1 MWARRSVDIDGGFWL
16 ILGLMVLLFPVRFL
30 AGVLLAALIHEL
42 GHLLA
47 LKLTGG
53 QVLSIRL
60 RSFGARIEAAPM
72 PPGRT
77 ALCALA
83 GPTAGAL
90 TIFAY
95 KTFPE
100 LALAGLVQTVFN
112 LLPVYPLDGGM
123 ALRNICC
130 KIRDFRIQ

>member
-1 MWARRSVDIDGGFWL
+1 MNISADRGFFPVL
-16 ILGLMVLLFPVRFL
+16 ALMLLLFPLQFL
-30 AGVLLAALIHEL
+30 VGVLLAALIHEL

-47 LKLTGG
+47 LKIAGG
-53 QVLSIRL
+53 RVLSIRL

-72 PPGRT
+72 SPGRS

-83 GPTAGAL
+83 GPAAGAL

-112 LLPVYPLDGGM
+112 LLPVYPLDGGR

>member
-1 MWARRSVDIDGGFWL
+1 MNISADRGFFPVL
-16 ILGLMVLLFPVRFL
+16 ALMLLLFPLRFL
-30 AGVLLAALIHEL
+30 VGVLLAALIHEL

-47 LKLTGG
+47 LKIAGG
-53 QVLSIRL
+53 RVLSIRL

-72 PPGRT
+72 SPGRT

-83 GPTAGAL
+83 GPSAGAL

-112 LLPVYPLDGGM
+112 LLPVYPLDGGR

>member
-1 MWARRSVDIDGGFWL
+1 MNISADRGFFPVL
-16 ILGLMVLLFPVRFL
+16 ALMLLLFPLRFL
-30 AGVLLAALIHEL
+30 VGVLLAARIHEL

-47 LKLTGG
+47 LKIAGG
-53 QVLSIRL
+53 RVLSIRL

-72 PPGRT
+72 SPGRT

-83 GPTAGAL
+83 GPAAGAL

-100 LALAGLVQTVFN
+100 LALAWLVQTVFN
-112 LLPVYPLDGGM
+112 LLPVYPLDGGR

>member
-1 MWARRSVDIDGGFWL
+1 MNISADKGFFPVL
-16 ILGLMVLLFPVRFL
+16 ALMLLLFPLRFL
-30 AGVLLAALIHEL
+30 VGVLLAALIHEL

-47 LKLTGG
+47 LKIAGG
-53 QVLSIRL
+53 RVLSIRL

-72 PPGRT
+72 SPGRT
-77 ALCALA
+77 ALCSLA
-83 GPTAGAL
+83 GPAAGAL
-90 TIFAY
+90 TIFTY

-100 LALAGLVQTVFN
+100 LALVGLVQTVFN
-112 LLPVYPLDGGM
+112 LLPVYPLDGGR

>member
-1 MWARRSVDIDGGFWL
+1 MNISADRGFFPVL
-16 ILGLMVLLFPVRFL
+16 ALMLLLFPLRFL
-30 AGVLLAALIHEL
+30 VGVLLAAFIHEL

-47 LKLTGG
+47 LKIAGG
-53 QVLSIRL
+53 RVLSIRL

-72 PPGRT
+72 SPGRA

-83 GPTAGAL
+83 GPAAGAL
-90 TIFAY
+90 TIFAW
-95 KTFPE
+95 KSFPE

-112 LLPVYPLDGGM
+112 LLPVYPLDGGR

>member
-1 MWARRSVDIDGGFWL
+1 MNISADRGFFPVL
-16 ILGLMVLLFPVRFL
+16 ALMLLLFPVRFL
-30 AGVLLAALIHEL
+30 VGVLLAALIHEL

-47 LKLTGG
+47 LKIAGVRG
-53 QVLSIRL
+53 LSLRL
-60 RSFGARIEAAPM
+60 RSFGAKIEAAPRS
-72 PPGRT
+72 PGRT

-83 GPTAGAL
+83 GPAAGAL

-112 LLPVYPLDGGM
+112 LLPVYPLDGGR

>member
-1 MWARRSVDIDGGFWL
+1 MNISADRGFFPVL
-16 ILGLMVLLFPVRFL
+16 ALMLLLFPLRFL
-30 AGVLLAALIHEL
+30 VGVLLAALIHEL

-47 LKLTGG
+47 LKLARGR
-53 QVLSIRL
+53 VLSIRL

-72 PPGRT
+72 SPGRA

-83 GPTAGAL
+83 GPAAGAL

-112 LLPVYPLDGGM
+112 LLPVYPLDGGR

>member
-1 MWARRSVDIDGGFWL
+1 MNISADRGFFPVLAR
-16 ILGLMVLLFPVRFL
+16 MLLLYPVRFL
-30 AGVLLAALIHEL
+30 VGVLLAALIHEL

-47 LKLTGG
+47 LKIAGG
-53 QVLSIRL
+53 RVLSIRL

-72 PPGRT
+72 SPGRT

-83 GPTAGAL
+83 GPAAGAL

-112 LLPVYPLDGGM
+112 LLPVYPLDGGR

>member
-1 MWARRSVDIDGGFWL
+1 MNISADRGFFPVL
-16 ILGLMVLLFPVRFL
+16 ALMLLLFPVRFL
-30 AGVLLAALIHEL
+30 VGVLLAALIHEL

-47 LKLTGG
+47 LKIAGG
-53 QVLSIRL
+53 RVLSIRL

-72 PPGRT
+72 SPGRT
-77 ALCALA
+77 ALCSLA
-83 GPTAGAL
+83 GPAAGAL

-112 LLPVYPLDGGM
+112 LLPVYPLDGGR

>member
-1 MWARRSVDIDGGFWL
+1 MNISADRGFFPVL
-16 ILGLMVLLFPVRFL
+16 ALMLLLFPLRFL
-30 AGVLLAALIHEL
+30 VGVLLAALIHEL

-47 LKLTGG
+47 LKIAGG
-53 QVLSIRL
+53 RVLSIRL

-72 PPGRT
+72 SPGRT

-83 GPTAGAL
+83 GPAAGAL

-95 KTFPE
+95 KSLPE

-112 LLPVYPLDGGM
+112 LLPVYPLDGGR

>member
-1 MWARRSVDIDGGFWL
+1 MNISADRGFFPVL
-16 ILGLMVLLFPVRFL
+16 ALMLLLFPLRFL
-30 AGVLLAALIHEL
+30 VGVLLAALIHEL

-47 LKLTGG
+47 LKIAGG
-53 QVLSIRL
+53 RVLSIRL

-72 PPGRT
+72 SPGRT
-77 ALCALA
+77 ALCSLA
-83 GPTAGAL
+83 GPAAGAL

-112 LLPVYPLDGGM
+112 LLPVYPLDGGR

>member
-1 MWARRSVDIDGGFWL
+1 MNISADRGFFPVL
-16 ILGLMVLLFPVRFL
+16 ALMLLLFPLRFL
-30 AGVLLAALIHEL
+30 VGVLLAALIHEL

-47 LKLTGG
+47 LKLAGG
-53 QVLSIRL
+53 RVLSIRL

-72 PPGRT
+72 SPGRT
-77 ALCALA
+77 ALGALA
-83 GPTAGAL
+83 GPAAGAL
-90 TIFAY
+90 PIFAY

-112 LLPVYPLDGGM
+112 LLPVYPLDGGR

>member
-1 MWARRSVDIDGGFWL
+1 MNISADRGFFPVL
-16 ILGLMVLLFPVRFL
+16 ALMLLLFPLRFL
-30 AGVLLAALIHEL
+30 VGVLLAALIHEL

-47 LKLTGG
+47 LKISGG
-53 QVLSIRL
+53 RVLSIRL

-72 PPGRT
+72 SPGRT

-83 GPTAGAL
+83 GPAAGAL
-90 TIFAY
+90 TIFAW
-95 KTFPE
+95 KSFPE

-112 LLPVYPLDGGM
+112 LLPVYPLDGGR

>member
-1 MWARRSVDIDGGFWL
+1 MNISADRGFFPVL
-16 ILGLMVLLFPVRFL
+16 ALMLLLFPLQFL
-30 AGVLLAALIHEL
+30 VGVLLAALIHEL

-47 LKLTGG
+47 LKIAGG
-53 QVLSIRL
+53 RVLSIRL

-72 PPGRT
+72 SPGRT

-83 GPTAGAL
+83 GPAAGAL

-112 LLPVYPLDGGM
+112 LLPVYPLDGGR

>member
-1 MWARRSVDIDGGFWL
+1 MNISADRGFFPVL
-16 ILGLMVLLFPVRFL
+16 ALMLLLFPLRFL
-30 AGVLLAALIHEL
+30 VGVLLAALIHEL

-47 LKLTGG
+47 LKIAGG
-53 QVLSIRL
+53 RVLSIRL

-72 PPGRT
+72 SPGRT

-83 GPTAGAL
+83 GPAAGAL

-112 LLPVYPLDGGM
+112 LLPVYPLDGGR
-123 ALRNICC
+123 ALKNNNKLI
-130 KIRDFRIQ
+130 KLLLLWQKL

>member
-1 MWARRSVDIDGGFWL
+1 MNISADRGFFPVL
-16 ILGLMVLLFPVRFL
+16 ALMLLLFPVRFL
-30 AGVLLAALIHEL
+30 VGVLLAALIHEL

-47 LKLTGG
+47 LKIAGG
-53 QVLSIRL
+53 RVLSIRL

-72 PPGRT
+72 SPGRT

-83 GPTAGAL
+83 GPAAGAL
-90 TIFAY
+90 TIFAW
-95 KTFPE
+95 KSFPE

-112 LLPVYPLDGGM
+112 LLPVYPLDGGR

>member
-1 MWARRSVDIDGGFWL
+1 MNISADRGFFPVL
-16 ILGLMVLLFPVRFL
+16 ALMLLLFPLRFL
-30 AGVLLAALIHEL
+30 VGVLLAALIHEL

-47 LKLTGG
+47 LKIAGG
-53 QVLSIRL
+53 RVLSIRL

-72 PPGRT
+72 PPGRS

-83 GPTAGAL
+83 GPAAGAL

-112 LLPVYPLDGGM
+112 LLPVYPLDGGR

>member
-1 MWARRSVDIDGGFWL
+1 MNISADRGFFPVL
-16 ILGLMVLLFPVRFL
+16 ALMLLLFPVRFL
-30 AGVLLAALIHEL
+30 VGVLLAALIHEL

-47 LKLTGG
+47 LKIAGG
-53 QVLSIRL
+53 RVLSIRL
-60 RSFGARIEAAPM
+60 RSFGAKIEAAPM
-72 PPGRT
+72 SPGRT

-83 GPTAGAL
+83 GPAAGAL

-112 LLPVYPLDGGM
+112 LLPVYPLDGGR
-123 ALRNICC
+123 ALSNICC